1 MKIAFIIN
9 HLGQTGVNVVVR
21 DLVTVFTEHG
31 DECCVFWLKP
41 CEKAMSY
48 GCQTERLVDGGQL
61 KGYDVVHAHG
71 LGPMLWVYM
80 HGTPT
85 GALRVTTLHCYCF
98 QDFTDLYGRV
108 KGTVMGLLFLFLAR
122 KFDRI
127 VCLSKDM
134 MSYYRR
140 WLPMRRLS
148 FVYNTRILPDSDDPV
163 WTTDE
168 VVERVRTFRGSS
180 TLIGMNGVL
189 IFRKGVDL
197 MIGALREL
205 VVGGH
210 DVRLVLAGDGKER
223 GTFEAMVREAG
234 LEDRVL
240 MLGMVKDAWRLLPE
254 YDIFALP
261 SRSEGF
267 PLALLEAAAMGKKTV
282 VSDLP
287 IVRECFHD
295 HRDVEM
301 FSLADGSQGLA
312 EALLR
317 VGGNE
322 KLGEELKKTFFS
334 EYAPV
339 VFYRRYAAVYKKTVE
354 SF

>member
-1 MKIAFIIN
+1 MRIAFIIS

-31 DECCVFWLKP
+31 DECRVFWLKE
-41 CEKAMSY
+41 CGKAMSY

-71 LGPMLWVYM
+71 LGPMLWVWR
-80 HGTPT
+80 HGTPEH
-85 GALRVTTLHCYCF
+85 ALRVTTLHCYCF

-163 WTTDE
+163 WTADE

-205 VVGGH
+205 VAGGH

-223 GTFEAMVREAG
+223 GTFEAMVRDAG
-234 LEDRVL
+234 LEERVL
-240 MLGMVKDAWRLLPE
+240 FLGMVKDAWRLLPE
-254 YDIFALP
+254 YDVFALP

-287 IVRECFHD
+287 IVRECFKNHE
-295 HRDVEM
+295 DVEM
-301 FSLADGSQGLA
+301 FRLTDGSHGLA
-312 EALLR
+312 EAILR
-317 VGGNE
+317 AMDDENIGIDIQKAFNE
-322 KLGEELKKTFFS
+322 H
-334 EYAPV
+334 YAPD
-339 VFYRRYAAVYKKTVE
+339 VFYRGYKNIFSLV
-354 SF
+354 

>member
-31 DECCVFWLKP
+31 DECCVFWLKE
-41 CEKAMSY
+41 CGKAMSY
-48 GCQTERLVDGGQL
+48 GCQTERLVDGEQL
-61 KGYDVVHAHG
+61 RGFDVVHAHG
-71 LGPMLWVYM
+71 LGPMLWVWR
-80 HGTPT
+80 HGTPEH
-85 GALRVTTLHCYCF
+85 ALRVTTLHCYCF

-163 WTTDE
+163 WTADE

-205 VVGGH
+205 VAGGH

-223 GTFEAMVREAG
+223 GTFEAMVRDAG
-234 LEDRVL
+234 LEERVL
-240 MLGMVKDAWRLLPE
+240 FLGMVKDAWRLLPE

-267 PLALLEAAAMGKKTV
+267 PLALLEAAVIGKKTV

-295 HRDVEM
+295 HMDVEM
-301 FSLADGSQGLA
+301 FTLADGVNGLKS
-312 EALLR
+312 ALLR
-317 VGGNE
+317 TVQNE
-322 KLGEELKKTFFS
+322 YLGEELHRTFVKN
-334 EYAPV
+334 YACE
-339 VFYRRYAAVYKKTVE
+339 VFYERYKSIYHL
-354 SF
+354 